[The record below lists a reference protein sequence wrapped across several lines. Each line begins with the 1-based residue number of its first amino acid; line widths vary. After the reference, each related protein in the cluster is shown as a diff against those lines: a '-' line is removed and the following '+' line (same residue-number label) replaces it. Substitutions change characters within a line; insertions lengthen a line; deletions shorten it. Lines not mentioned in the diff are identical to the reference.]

1 MRGPGFC
8 YRLGGPVGKNE
19 TEIMRRIMMHMSAL
33 GHRVFRNNV
42 GLYYTKNG
50 FPVKCGLCTG
60 SGDLIGFTRS
70 GRFLSIEVKTESGR
84 LEPDQHAWISL
95 ITKMGGIAICA
106 RSEKE
111 AEEKISQSL

>member
-1 MRGPGFC
+1 
-8 YRLGGPVGKNE
+8 
-19 TEIMRRIMMHMSAL
+19 MMHMSKL

-50 FPVKCGLCTG
+50 FPVKCGLCAG
-60 SGDLIGFTRS
+60 SGDLIGWKVTKITPDMVGKMVAVFT
-70 GRFLSIEVKTESGR
+70 SIEVKTESGR
-84 LEPDQHAWISL
+84 LETDQILWADN